1 MFMAVLMLLNMN
13 MLGIMLQIKDMRN
26 ENHLHLNEADL
37 VRVFLDVLVSVVD
50 VMLMVIV
57 VMEHLGWHRGAIPP
71 LLCPIGASQ
80 YVRQF

>member
-26 ENHLHLNEADL
+26 ENNLHLNEADL

-50 VMLMVIV
+50 IMLMVIV

-71 LLCPIGASQ
+71 LLCPIGACQ
-80 YVRQF
+80 YIWQF